1 MPKPRLFAVAAT
13 SVVAALLLAGC
24 VGIPGSSG
32 VNEGLAIAQDPNA
45 AAFEFSPEGPEKGAN
60 QQEILTGFVA
70 SFTSSTGGYA
80 ISQQFM
86 TPELAAKW
94 NPRVGV
100 QVRSGSPRISQVDSA
115 TMQYAFTAAATVD
128 AVGALR
134 EATQQA
140 TLRFGFVKVGEEWR
154 ISAAP
159 DGIVLAESTFSRIFS
174 KHSLYFLDQSSTHLV
189 PDLRWFPSGTASTRI
204 VSALLDG
211 PQPWLEGA
219 VRTEFPD
226 GTKLSENGSLV
237 GVVSGVAE
245 VDVTREAL
253 AANPSERQLMLLQ
266 LSESLRTVANIS
278 SVSISVEGTPLNI
291 EDLGPD
297 APPANPKVDS
307 QALVLRDGRFG
318 FYANDR
324 VAEISGL
331 STKVVDLEPR
341 AVTLASNSNSAAVL
355 GERGAWLVSTTSAPR
370 LADDRVGLVAPS
382 LDEEG
387 FLWSVPAFDAN
398 AMLAI
403 GADGVRHPV
412 DAGLPSDSQV
422 DSIEVSRDGARIA
435 ILLSTAT
442 GPRLIV
448 AAIIRNQ
455 KDVPV
460 SLGPAVLDTPFE
472 ESRSISV
479 TWVDQVTVAVL
490 LQGETGSTVQ
500 QFVIGG
506 RRSSLGT
513 ADAAQDL
520 VGGNGSEGL
529 RLLANDGVIS
539 SFRGGVWQKTGV
551 TVDLMA
557 TQR

>member
-1 MPKPRLFAVAAT
+1 MPRWRPVAVAAT
-13 SVVAALLLAGC
+13 SALAVLLLAGC

-60 QQEILTGFVA
+60 QQDILTGLVA

-86 TPELAAKW
+86 TPELAKTW

-100 QVRSGSPRISQVDSA
+100 QVRSGSPRISQVDGT
-115 TMQYAFTAAATVD
+115 TMQYAFTATATVD

-134 EATQQA
+134 EASQQA
-140 TLRFGFVKVGEEWR
+140 ALQFGFAKVGQEWR
-154 ISAAP
+154 VSAAP
-159 DGIVLAESTFSRIFS
+159 DGIVLAETTFSRIFS

-189 PDLRWFPSGTASTRI
+189 PDVRWFPSGTASTRI
-204 VSALLDG
+204 VSALLAG

-245 VDVTREAL
+245 VDLTREAL
-253 AANPSERQLMLLQ
+253 AANPSGRRLMLLQ

-278 SVSISVEGTPLNI
+278 GVSVSVEGTALEI
-291 EDLGPD
+291 EELGSD
-297 APPANPKVDS
+297 APRANPKVDS
-307 QALVLRDGRFG
+307 HALVLRDGRFG

-324 VAEISGL
+324 VAEIGQL
-331 STKVVDLEPR
+331 SPEVVELAPR
-341 AVTLASNSNSAAVL
+341 AVTLASDGTSAAVL
-355 GERGAWLVSTTSAPR
+355 GDGGAWLVSATSASR
-370 LADDRVGLVAPS
+370 LMDDRAGLIAPS
-382 LDEEG
+382 LDEDG
-387 FLWSVPAFDAN
+387 YLWSVPSFDAK
-398 AMLAI
+398 AILAI
-403 GADGVRHPV
+403 DQDGVRHPV
-412 DAGLPSDSQV
+412 LAGLPSGSQV
-422 DSIEVSRDGARIA
+422 DSIEVSREGARIA

-448 AAIIRNQ
+448 AAIMRNQ
-455 KDVPV
+455 KGVPV
-460 SLGPAVLDTPFE
+460 SLGPAVLDTDFGE
-472 ESRSISV
+472 ARSVAV
-479 TWVDQVTVAVL
+479 TWVDQVSVAVL
-490 LQGETGSTVQ
+490 LHGETGSTVH

-513 ADAAQDL
+513 ADAGQDL
-520 VGGNGSEGL
+520 VGGNGAEGL
-529 RLLANDGVIS
+529 RLLEADGVIS

-551 TVDLMA
+551 IVDLLA